1 MKIEIS
7 SCTPWQHCRS
17 YGLDVPTSSTITG
30 LRGAAGGRHPAAS
43 RPPCKYIYIYV
54 GGLSSPAGK
63 RSKGRES
70 NGKPRP
76 PPAEQEPVSKVR
88 HDERKTRTKEW
99 TSSRG
104 NLKTALNVVSK
115 SHSKLS
121 EHTANII
128 MCTIMLAV
136 CSESLECDFETTFR
150 AVFEFPRDEVHSSVR
165 VFFSSCLTLLTG
177 SCSAGGGLGFPLLSR
192 PFERFPAGEDRPPS
206 I

>member
-1 MKIEIS
+1 M
-7 SCTPWQHCRS
+7 Q
-17 YGLDVPTSSTITG
+17 PTSE
-30 LRGAAGGRHPAAS
+30 AAGRQSG
-43 RPPCKYIYIYV
+43 PPRSALVYICPTLHQML

-70 NGKPRP
+70 SGKPRP

-88 HDERKTRTKEW
+88 HDERKTRTEEW

-104 NLKTALNVVSK
+104 NSKTALNVVSK

-128 MCTIMLAV
+128 VHMIMLAV

-150 AVFEFPRDEVHSSVR
+150 AVFKFPRDEVHSSVH
-165 VFFSSCLTLLTG
+165 VFLSSCLTLFSG
-177 SCSAGGGLGFPLLSR
+177 SCSAGGGLGFPSFWR